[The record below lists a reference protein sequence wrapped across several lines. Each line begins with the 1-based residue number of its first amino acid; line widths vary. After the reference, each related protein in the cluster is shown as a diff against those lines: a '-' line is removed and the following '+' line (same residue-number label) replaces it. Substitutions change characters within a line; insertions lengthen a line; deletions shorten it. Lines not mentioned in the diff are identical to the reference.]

1 MSKAKV
7 AAAIAGVLSLA
18 AAVFVVVL
26 FLLKLLWAST
36 VPEVCPGAVA
46 TGLVAR
52 EISWGAAAKLAL
64 FAAVLGGLAKGPDF
78 KVQSGDFKLQSG
90 G

>member
-1 MSKAKV
+1 MQNAKTAAIVAGAVSV
-7 AAAIAGVLSLA
+7 AAGM
-18 AAVFVVVL
+18 FVAVL
-26 FLLKLLWAST
+26 FLLKLLWSST
-36 VPEVCPGAVA
+36 VPALLPGAVA

-64 FAAVLGGLAKGPDF
+64 FAAVLGGLSKGPEF
-78 KVQSGDFKLQSG
+78 KLKAGDFRLESG